1 MGISNLRSPE
11 RFYIPGSEHPDE
23 FRGQCMRCGVCTIR
37 CPTFEILRDEK
48 DGPRGRVAL
57 AIEVLES
64 DGPPR
69 AEAVKHLD
77 RCLSCLACSNTCP
90 FGVDHTHLWDQAK
103 AKIERTFKR
112 PLLTRILRETLAFT
126 LPYAWRF
133 RLSMKAASLG
143 RLFSF
148 VLPSSFKRLVEMA
161 PRQLPKHEG
170 AHTGTFAAIG
180 RKSMRVAVLAGC
192 AQDVLRPSIHES
204 AIRFLTK
211 HGCEVVVPPEVGCCG
226 ALVLHMGRPESA
238 RQFAMRAIEAWERMI
253 ELGGL
258 DAIIVTASGCGTAL
272 KGYGDLFENDANW
285 KRRADRIAKLSKD
298 ISEVAS
304 KLDLKPTRDVS
315 ELRTVYHNP
324 CSLEN
329 GQNIRIAPEQL
340 LRRLGLQLLK
350 PPRSPSCCGSA
361 GTYNLLEPEIA
372 SELGKRKASALT
384 AVRPDVVVTANIGCL
399 TQIGLYTATPLI
411 HTVELLDWVTGGP
424 RPVGLNQEICP

>member
-133 RLSMKAASLG
+133 RLSMS
-143 RLFSF
+143 
-148 VLPSSFKRLVEMA
+148 
-161 PRQLPKHEG
+161 
-170 AHTGTFAAIG
+170 T
-180 RKSMRVAVLAGC
+180 
-192 AQDVLRPSIHES
+192 LR
-204 AIRFLTK
+204 
-211 HGCEVVVPPEVGCCG
+211 
-226 ALVLHMGRPESA
+226 
-238 RQFAMRAIEAWERMI
+238 
-253 ELGGL
+253 
-258 DAIIVTASGCGTAL
+258 
-272 KGYGDLFENDANW
+272 
-285 KRRADRIAKLSKD
+285 
-298 ISEVAS
+298 
-304 KLDLKPTRDVS
+304 
-315 ELRTVYHNP
+315 
-324 CSLEN
+324 
-329 GQNIRIAPEQL
+329 
-340 LRRLGLQLLK
+340 
-350 PPRSPSCCGSA
+350 
-361 GTYNLLEPEIA
+361 
-372 SELGKRKASALT
+372 
-384 AVRPDVVVTANIGCL
+384 
-399 TQIGLYTATPLI
+399 
-411 HTVELLDWVTGGP
+411 
-424 RPVGLNQEICP
+424 